1 MKVLRSLMQVKLAFS
16 GATEGHRNNDSRSI
30 AINEQVHFYRE
41 ARLLR

>member
-16 GATEGHRNNDSRSI
+16 GAMKGHRNNDRSI

-41 ARLLR
+41 ACLLR

>member
-16 GATEGHRNNDSRSI
+16 GAMERHRNNDSRSI

-41 ARLLR
+41 AR